1 MTELNNNSNSE
12 SQRSLRRSGF
22 LSELTVHEISREFVD
37 FGRQKRVLVIPI
49 GFPQAGKSLLI
60 SSLMYFAVRG
70 AGTLFRT
77 NLKNDFPFDR
87 GRQTAQ
93 DMIDF
98 FNEGRLFK
106 STEEGSLDLI
116 GIDITPTKAKLPPL
130 NLAFLDLAG
139 EDIKKIRTNE
149 GASFSDRINAVFN
162 GIRIDNSPLIFVLIT
177 PFDPPRKDNE
187 TSQNAHDRED
197 GLHYEFLNY
206 LRENQPQ
213 LLGNAKFFVVVSQWD
228 KNPNQVSSV
237 EDFIREKRPSIY
249 NYVRNSRVVWGQYSI
264 GQILESRGDQNTIIQ
279 EIVRINRNY
288 PDRFWKKLYQICT
301 NQSLDHKN
309 WWQKL
314 FG

>member
-1 MTELNNNSNSE
+1 MTELTNNTNSE

-22 LSELTVHEISREFVD
+22 LSELSVHEISREFVD

-77 NLKNDFPFDR
+77 NLKNEFPFDK

-149 GASFSDRINAVFN
+149 GASFSERINAVFN

-187 TSQNAHDRED
+187 TIQNAHDRED
-197 GLHYEFLNY
+197 GLHFEFLNY
-206 LRENQPQ
+206 FRESQPQ
-213 LLGNAKFFVVVSQWD
+213 LLINSKFFVVVSQWD
-228 KNPNQVSSV
+228 KNPNQGSKV

-264 GQILESRGDQNTIIQ
+264 GQILESRGDQNTVIQ

-288 PDRFWKKLYQICT
+288 PDRFWKKLYEICT
-301 NQSLDHKN
+301 NKNLDHKN